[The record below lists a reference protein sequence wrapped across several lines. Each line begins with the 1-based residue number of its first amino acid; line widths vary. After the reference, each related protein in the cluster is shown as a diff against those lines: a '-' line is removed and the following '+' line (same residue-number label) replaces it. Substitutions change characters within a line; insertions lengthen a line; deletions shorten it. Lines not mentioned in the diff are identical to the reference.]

1 MYGVA
6 AGEPN
11 LAILMRHRAVLFGL
25 IGSFML
31 LAVFRPALRTSA
43 IVGGF
48 VSVASFL
55 YFAAAVGSYNA
66 QIGRVVAVDI
76 VVLVCLVVAAI
87 AHVFMLRG
95 TSAISINADGKRIC
109 CWWAAAAMLI
119 VGLYSAVGVLQAGSI
134 FVGERAL
141 QNLRFWGSI
150 TVFSLV
156 GCALIIFFA
165 LRLKRAAP
173 RQ

>member
-1 MYGVA
+1 MRYIVPAMLFITGVVHLLPLSGVLGSEQLASLYGVA
-6 AGEPN
+6 AAEPN

-31 LAVFRPALRTSA
+31 IAVFRPALRTSA

-55 YFAAAVGSYNA
+55 YFAAAVGNYNA

-76 VVLVCLVVAAI
+76 VALVCLVAAAI

-95 TSAISINADGKRIC
+95 TSATR
-109 CWWAAAAMLI
+109 
-119 VGLYSAVGVLQAGSI
+119 
-134 FVGERAL
+134 
-141 QNLRFWGSI
+141 
-150 TVFSLV
+150 
-156 GCALIIFFA
+156 
-165 LRLKRAAP
+165 
-173 RQ
+173 